1 MTPTKKDYEKYGSH
15 YSESGFK
22 DKIKK
27 AGKKAGAKVVYAAL
41 LLYYTLKNPDLS
53 KKDKAKIW
61 GALGYFI
68 LPLDLIPDWI
78 PVAGYQDDLAA
89 LLWGL
94 YTVSKN
100 ITPQTKAL
108 AQARVRAW
116 FGDDDFAESEL

>member
-1 MTPTKKDYEKYGSH
+1 MTPSKKDYESYKGH
-15 YSESGFK
+15 YSENGFK
-22 DKIKK
+22 EKIKK
-27 AGKKAGAKVVYAAL
+27 VGKKAGAKVVYAAL
-41 LLYYTLKNPDLS
+41 LLFYTLKNPDIS
-53 KKDKAKIW
+53 TKDKAKIW

-78 PVAGYQDDLAA
+78 PVAGFQDDLAA

-108 AQARVRAW
+108 AQARVRSW
-116 FGDDDFAESEL
+116 FGDDDAGESEL